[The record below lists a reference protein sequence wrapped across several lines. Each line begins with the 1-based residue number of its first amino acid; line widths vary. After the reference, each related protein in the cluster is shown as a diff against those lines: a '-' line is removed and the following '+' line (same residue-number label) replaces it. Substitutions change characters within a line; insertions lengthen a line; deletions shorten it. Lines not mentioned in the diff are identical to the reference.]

1 MLWLL
6 VACTKGQPSEGQDSP
21 IGGDDS
27 TTTHDS
33 PTPTTPALEFEGERP
48 KNLLVISVDTTRRD
62 HVGFFDDF
70 GNTPNLT
77 AVFSSGVVLEDHRSC
92 SNWTSPSTLCAQSGR
107 FPLDE
112 GYWYSQLSPP
122 DRDTN
127 VPWPEPEQETL
138 ASILTGAGFYT
149 ELLTTNSAFSTLM
162 AGPAYG
168 FTVEKLNLWQ
178 QASQSVPAALAEAHK
193 LPKDVPW
200 YFHVHFID
208 PHGPYMAPAQYL
220 PDPKLKCPW
229 DLDTQFGLYGL
240 IWTEYETLDADDQ
253 ALARQ
258 CVNNVYSAEIRYW
271 DDRFADL
278 WADLDKSG
286 LLDDTLVVFWT
297 DHGEQIGDHGEFEHG
312 MSLYDEE
319 NASTLAFW
327 SKNIVPL
334 RWTGPTIHQDIS
346 PTILEALGVPAGKTT
361 GYVVGEAPE
370 DRIRVTFDYRKG
382 ERQPMFA
389 AIQGDRKLMYWFD
402 GTKELFDLSVDPG
415 ELNDLYDATDP
426 QVKELWEALLPY
438 VDMLQKDWKL
448 EAVDPGP

>member
-1 MLWLL
+1 
-6 VACTKGQPSEGQDSP
+6 
-21 IGGDDS
+21 
-27 TTTHDS
+27 
-33 PTPTTPALEFEGERP
+33 
-48 KNLLVISVDTTRRD
+48 
-62 HVGFFDDF
+62 
-70 GNTPNLT
+70 
-77 AVFSSGVVLEDHRSC
+77 
-92 SNWTSPSTLCAQSGR
+92 
-107 FPLDE
+107 
-112 GYWYSQLSPP
+112 
-122 DRDTN
+122 
-127 VPWPEPEQETL
+127 
-138 ASILTGAGFYT
+138 
-149 ELLTTNSAFSTLM
+149 
-162 AGPAYG
+162 
-168 FTVEKLNLWQ
+168 
-178 QASQSVPAALAEAHK
+178 
-193 LPKDVPW
+193 
-200 YFHVHFID
+200 
-208 PHGPYMAPAQYL
+208 
-220 PDPKLKCPW
+220 
-229 DLDTQFGLYGL
+229 
-240 IWTEYETLDADDQ
+240 
-253 ALARQ
+253 
-258 CVNNVYSAEIRYW
+258 
-271 DDRFADL
+271 
-278 WADLDKSG
+278 
-286 LLDDTLVVFWT
+286 
-297 DHGEQIGDHGEFEHG
+297 